1 MGKILLGA
9 VAMLAF
15 CVVVVNTSKPTRQ
28 YKELKEL
35 KEKCEEF
42 LPRNEHCVI
51 VAVPQSKD

>member
-9 VAMLAF
+9 VVMLAF
-15 CVVVVNTSKPTRQ
+15 CVVVVNTSKPTHQ
-28 YKELKEL
+28 YKEL

>member
-9 VAMLAF
+9 VVMLAF